1 MEKFE
6 FLSDGK
12 TRVDVFLSEKTGFTR
27 SRIKKLLEDGNV
39 TVSGA
44 PVKKS
49 GAVLPVDSSIEVF
62 VDDPVEISI
71 EPENI
76 PIDIVYEDAD
86 IAVIN
91 KPCGMV
97 THPCA
102 GSPSGTLV
110 NALLYHVK
118 DLSGINGEFR
128 PGIVHRLD
136 KDTTGLIVIAKNDK
150 AHLSLSSQIEKK
162 TAGRYYLALLDG
174 NVKED
179 TGVIDQPIAR
189 HKTDRKKMAVDK
201 DGRSAITYY
210 TVVERFGGKYML
222 VKFKLGTGRTHQIR
236 VHSKFIGHPVV
247 GDPLYNCKKELGLE
261 SQLLHA
267 YRLELDHPSTGE
279 RMVFCAPLPETFL
292 KTLKK
297 LRAACYH

>member
-6 FLSDGK
+6 YYSDGK
-12 TRVDVFLSEKTGFTR
+12 TRIDVFLADKTGFTR

-39 TVSGA
+39 TVAGSA
-44 PVKKS
+44 VKKS
-49 GAVLPVDSSIEVF
+49 GTVLPLHSSIEVF
-62 VDDPVEISI
+62 VDDPVEISV
-71 EPENI
+71 EAENI

-91 KPCGMV
+91 KACGMV

-179 TGVIDQPIAR
+179 AGTIDQPIAR

-201 DGRSAITYY
+201 DGRNAITYY

-247 GDPLYNCKKELGLE
+247 GDPLYNGKKEFGLE

-279 RMVFCAPLPETFL
+279 RMVFCAPLPDTFR

-297 LRAACYH
+297 LRSVYH